1 MPAVSKAQQKF
12 MGLVHALKKGDI
24 GPEDVSADVEKAAD
38 SISDKDAK
46 DFASTKHKGLPS
58 KVEQLVRKM
67 VREYLRETTLTELT
81 ESSEQLDEKLITYGN
96 RASYGQIV
104 FVAGG
109 AGSGKGF
116 AIDKFLDSASFKIR
130 DVDEM
135 KKQIQKLNAAGK
147 LSIDSILSKYSSSIK
162 PKDAEL
168 IKKIKSDGFDLKS
181 MNLRNPDHVYALH
194 VMVKAIGI
202 KDSSLAALLSGK
214 SNPQNL
220 PNILFDITAKEI
232 SDITSVL
239 PMLLNVGYEPNNIH
253 LTWVL
258 TNYSIAIKQNAERDR
273 VVPADILLGTH
284 VGAGNTIWGIVTS
297 ALPRGMNGRID
308 VILNNEEN
316 TIYSIQRGTDSKTG
330 KKKPVVSGFLSLPV
344 KKQGGG
350 IIPEKVWR
358 DTLFNW
364 IKQNGPKELTAN
376 FE

>member
-38 SISDKDAK
+38 SMSDKDAK

-58 KVEQLVRKM
+58 KVEQLVRKI
-67 VREYLRETTLTELT
+67 VREYLRETTLTE
-81 ESSEQLDEKLITYGN
+81 EVEQIDEKLITYGN
-96 RASYGQIV
+96 RAPYGQIV

-116 AIDKFLDSASFKIR
+116 AISNFLDSASFKIR
-130 DVDEM
+130 DVDEL

-147 LSIDSILSKYSSSIK
+147 LSIDDILKKFGSNIK
-162 PKDAEL
+162 PKDVEL
-168 IKKIKSDGFDLKS
+168 INKIKADGFDLKS

-194 VMVKAIGI
+194 IMVKAIGI

-220 PNILFDITAKEI
+220 PNILFDITAKDI
-232 SDITSVL
+232 TDITSVL
-239 PMLLNVGYEPNNIH
+239 PMLLNAGYNSNNIH

-258 TNYSIAIKQNAERDR
+258 ANYALAVKQNAGRDR

-284 VGAGNTIWGIVTS
+284 IGAGNTIWGIVTS
-297 ALPRGMNGRID
+297 ALPKGMNGRID
-308 VILNNEEN
+308 VILNNREN
-316 TIYSIQRGTDSKTG
+316 TISYTDKSGKTIDG
-330 KKKPVVSGFLSLPV
+330 AVKGFLSLPV
-344 KKQGGG
+344 KKQGGS
-350 IIPEKVWR
+350 ILPESGWQKI
-358 DTLFNW
+358 LFDW

-376 FE
+376 F